1 MYFLFPFPILHTP
14 LILLPLRPGQCG
26 WKVRHVRYV
35 PPLGRFGYPAATL
48 SHTRRPPI
56 PRGEKRRRRGLRSKS
71 KRVKL
76 VDTIFQHLGVCLL
89 LFVPNPSVQ
98 YRRVYQVYSSAGR
111 SQAPASSVSRVFS
124 LIAICSASLSM
135 SSRISHS
142 VLYFYFSYI
151 PHV

>member
-76 VDTIFQHLGVCLL
+76 VDTIFQL
-89 LFVPNPSVQ
+89 PSIQ
-98 YRRVYQVYSSAGR
+98 FRAE
-111 SQAPASSVSRVFS
+111 PFSSVSPR
-124 LIAICSASLSM
+124 LPGL
-135 SSRISHS
+135 
-142 VLYFYFSYI
+142 
-151 PHV
+151 